1 MADQTKNAF
10 SKIHH
15 SSVSFL
21 VNPTFFSSPFD
32 SLNKTKKKDF
42 PTPKTNLTNEAVLVY
57 FLVPPTLIAPLPSD
71 EAVELLTVVQAHGLR
86 FLLEPVVSVQLAQV
100 GQV

>member
-1 MADQTKNAF
+1 LPPASVSPFFLPFKSPQGCQTLLFPQTGKGKHQLSANMADQTKNAF

-32 SLNKTKKKDF
+32 SLNKTKNKR
-42 PTPKTNLTNEAVLVY
+42 LSY
-57 FLVPPTLIAPLPSD
+57 SQD
-71 EAVELLTVVQAHGLR
+71 E
-86 FLLEPVVSVQLAQV
+86 PDK
-100 GQV
+100 